1 MPQGNMFSTSYRS
14 AMGSNAVTDQ
24 NQGGGNKKAGFPGM
38 IGRDS
43 WTSIAIGSCEPVY
56 GRCCSLKKMST
67 LSFTNRNVNQSLPI
81 GRHPAGVKSSPY

>member
-1 MPQGNMFSTSYRS
+1 MPQGNPFSTSYRS

-43 WTSIAIGSCEPVY
+43 WASIAYGSCDPSKL
-56 GRCCSLKKMST
+56 GPL
-67 LSFTNRNVNQSLPI
+67 
-81 GRHPAGVKSSPY
+81 